1 MKLFNIL
8 REIAAGFIQAMSNRM
23 LSQWWAEITTTDPR
37 CTYYFGPFG
46 SALEARKAYPGY
58 VEDLQNEN
66 AQGIAVTIKLC
77 QPEILTICDRE
88 IEG

>member
-1 MKLFNIL
+1 MKLFKIL
-8 REIAAGFIQAMSNRM
+8 SEIAAGFFQARF
-23 LSQWWAEITTTDPR
+23 SQWWAEITTADPR

-77 QPEILTICDRE
+77 QPEVLTICDRE